1 MTAAILPSCAA
12 AKVFLHHRE
21 GRNVQAPVRFGSRS
35 HHAGIYRR
43 RVALPND
50 AWGRGR
56 IRAFYKPIGFSDSVF
71 WCFALIGIV
80 ARRVF
85 WFALLFAGRADLF
98 AHGLVAVPRLE
109 AKEPEPGTRVS
120 TPQKN

>member
-21 GRNVQAPVRFGSRS
+21 GRNVQAPARFGSRS

-50 AWGRGR
+50 AWGCE
-56 IRAFYKPIGFSDSVF
+56 FYKPIGLSDFVF
-71 WCFALIGIV
+71 WFFALIGVV

-85 WFALLFAGRADLF
+85 WFALVFASAPIADLF
-98 AHGLVAVPRLE
+98 PHDLIASQ
-109 AKEPEPGTRVS
+109 TRS
-120 TPQKN
+120 